1 MKRKLT
7 LVLVFVVALSLL
19 LSAAPS
25 SAREGVEIV
34 VWFTGDDQQA
44 EALSIAADIWE
55 AETGNTVSVEAVGWG
70 DAYARA
76 LTATTSGEG
85 ADILMGGMSWGI
97 SLGELGG
104 MVNLAEKYPD
114 DIAAIAEAS
123 NPGFYEA
130 IVSRD
135 GSIYGVPYNLDIYL
149 MYYRTDLIET
159 PPATWDELRDTIAAL
174 QADGAQGMAIVWG
187 NGDWLGFTNV
197 LYQAGGQWYTD
208 DCSAAAVN
216 SDEGLEALDFYVE
229 MFDSLGAPAESTDVG
244 TGLSTGD
251 YPIVIDGE
259 WTASGIDASFP
270 DLAGKWGVA
279 PLPAG
284 PSGAYTAFIGGKM
297 MGIFSFSDNVDTAFD
312 FMKFLGGEASAEAQ
326 TAAYFERQNIFVPP
340 QTAWGSY
347 IKGGEVLNEALN
359 AQLLDAVG
367 PPNCY
372 GWEEVNN
379 DVTLQLQAALFED
392 QDLEDTLYEI
402 EAIMNDGLEEFGK

>member
-1 MKRKLT
+1 LG
-7 LVLVFVVALSLL
+7 VA
-19 LSAAPS
+19 AA
-25 SAREGVEIV
+25 
-34 VWFTGDDQQA
+34 
-44 EALSIAADIWE
+44 IWE
-55 AETGNTVSVEAVGWG
+55 ANTGNTVNIEAVGWG

-104 MVNLAEKYPD
+104 MVNLSEKYPD
-114 DIAAIAEAS
+114 DIAEIAEAS
-123 NPGFYEA
+123 NEGFYEA

-135 GSIYGVPYNLDIYL
+135 GSVYGIPYNLDIYI
-149 MYYRTDLIET
+149 MYYLADALEAAGFDA
-159 PPATWDELRDTIAAL
+159 PPATWEELEEVIGAL
-174 QADGAQGMAIVWG
+174 QENGAQGMAIVWG

-208 DCSAAAVN
+208 DCSAAALN
-216 SDEGLEALDFYVE
+216 SEEGLAALDFYVTIYE
-229 MFDSLGAPAESTDVG
+229 DLGAPAENTDVG

-270 DLAGKWGVA
+270 DLEGRWATA

-284 PSGAYTAFIGGKM
+284 PSGNYTAFIGGKM
-297 MGIFSFSDNVDTAFD
+297 MGIFSFSENVDVAFD
-312 FMKFLGGEASAEAQ
+312 FMKFLGTEESAKAQ
-326 TAAYFERQNIFVPP
+326 TEAYFERQNIFVPP
-340 QTAWGSY
+340 QPAWGDY
-347 IKGGEVLNEALN
+347 ILGGENLNQTLQT
-359 AQLLDAVG
+359 QLADAVG

-372 GWEEVNN
+372 GWEESNS
-379 DVTLQLQAALFED
+379 DVTLQIQAALFEE

-402 EAIMNDGLEEFGK
+402 EAIMNDALEEFGG